1 MLLLS
6 QLACSLLQKMFDKK
20 RESFETKNEPACG
33 RQGECVLAD
42 KREHMQIYMMWQ
54 VLDFTAWSF

>member
-42 KREHMQIYMMWQ
+42 KREHMQIYMM
-54 VLDFTAWSF
+54 